1 MNWIKVISSSRNLRT
16 SVFIPPSTVTLKR
29 GSQVRPAVNR
39 EFTTGGPQLDYKTI
53 MCDVL
58 VVGAGGAGCRAA
70 IEAANQNLDV
80 IMLSKEMLGKAH
92 TSMAEGGYNVSLGNV
107 DPDDNPE
114 THFKDTIVGG
124 NYLNNQKLAEI
135 LVNNAAQRIFDLE
148 DMGAVFDRTPEGK
161 IAQRP
166 FGKQS
171 WRRTAYSSDRT
182 GSEIMVT
189 LTEGIRKSSVRV
201 FDEVFATKLLVTDGT
216 ISGVCA
222 VDLKYGDYL
231 VFRAKSVVMATGG
244 AGRIFKVTSNAQL
257 DVGDGYGMA
266 YEAGCDMI
274 DMEMIQ
280 FHPTGMVKP
289 ESAKGRLV
297 TEAVRGEGGI
307 LLNNKGERFMNRY
320 YPEVMELAGRDQV
333 TRSIMTEVM
342 EGRGSPDGG
351 VYLSIAHLPRSI
363 IDFRLESMVEQFED
377 AGVDIRNEPMQ
388 VSPTAH
394 HFMGGIRI
402 NEHATT
408 TIPGLFAAGECT
420 GGVHGG
426 NRLGGNALAD
436 TQVFGAVSGE
446 SAARFAKE
454 TKHLGVNHDE
464 ILKEFERLEVMLSR
478 KEGISPS
485 DGRVELTELMWEK
498 VQIFRKEEDLEY
510 AVRELRRI
518 EEKVVPNIKVDV
530 PVKRFNPG
538 WHQAIEFVH
547 MVTTARMVAE
557 AALMR
562 KGSRGAHFRVDGD
575 PNDKGYYNI
584 VISKGKDGKMHLE
597 KEDLVITK
605 ITPP

>member
-1 MNWIKVISSSRNLRT
+1 
-16 SVFIPPSTVTLKR
+16 
-29 GSQVRPAVNR
+29 
-39 EFTTGGPQLDYKTI
+39 LDYKTI
-53 MCDVL
+53 MCDIL

-70 IEAANQNLDV
+70 IEAAANNLDV
-80 IMLSKEMLGKAH
+80 IMLSKELLGKAH
-92 TSMAEGGYNVSLGNV
+92 TAMAEGGLNVSLGNV

-114 THFKDTIVGG
+114 THFKDTISGG
-124 NYLNNQKLAEI
+124 NYINNQKLAEI
-135 LVNNAAQRIFDLE
+135 LVEQAAQRIFDLE

-161 IAQRP
+161 IAQRT

-171 WRRTAYSSDRT
+171 WRRTAYASDRT

-189 LTEGIRKSSVRV
+189 LTEAIRKTSVRV
-201 FDEVFATKLLVTDGT
+201 FDEVFATKLLITDGK

-244 AGRIFKVTSNAQL
+244 AGRIFSVTSNAQL

-266 YEAGCDMI
+266 YEAGCELI

-307 LLNNKGERFMNRY
+307 LVNNKGERFMNRY
-320 YPEVMELAGRDQV
+320 DPEVMELAGRDQV
-333 TRSIMTEVM
+333 ARSIMTEVL

-351 VYLSIAHLPRSI
+351 AYLSIAHLPKSI
-363 IDFRLESMVEQFED
+363 VEFRLESMIEQFED
-377 AGVDIRNEPMQ
+377 AGIDIREEPMQ

-394 HFMGGIRI
+394 HFMGGIKTDEDAGTI
-402 NEHATT
+402 
-408 TIPGLFAAGECT
+408 IPGLFASGECT
-420 GGVHGG
+420 GGLHGG

-436 TQVFGAVSGE
+436 TQVYGAISGE
-446 SAARFAKE
+446 SAAKYAKSVS
-454 TKHLGVNHDE
+454 HLGVDRKT
-464 ILKEFERLEVMLSR
+464 ITQEFERIESMLNR
-478 KEGISPS
+478 KDGISPADARS
-485 DGRVELTELMWEK
+485 ELTELMWEK
-498 VQIFRKEEDLEY
+498 VQIFRKEEDMQF
-510 AVRELRRI
+510 AVNELRRI
-518 EEKVVPNIKVDV
+518 EKEVVPNIKVDV

-538 WHQAIEFVH
+538 WHQAMEFVN
-547 MVTTARMVAE
+547 MVITARMVAE
-557 AALMR
+557 AAVMR
-562 KGSRGAHFRVDGD
+562 KGSRGAHYRVDAD

-584 VISKGKDGKMHLE
+584 VIKKGKDGKMEML

>member
-1 MNWIKVISSSRNLRT
+1 LN
-16 SVFIPPSTVTLKR
+16 
-29 GSQVRPAVNR
+29 
-39 EFTTGGPQLDYKTI
+39 YKTI

-70 IEAANQNLDV
+70 IEASKYNLDV
-80 IMLSKEMLGKAH
+80 IMLSKELLGKAH
-92 TSMAEGGYNVSLGNV
+92 TAMAEGGYNVSLGNV

-135 LVNNAAQRIFDLE
+135 LVRDASERIFDLE
-148 DMGAVFDRTPEGK
+148 EYGAVFDRTPEGK

-171 WRRTAYSSDRT
+171 WRRTAYASDRT

-189 LTEGIRKSSVRV
+189 LTEAVRKTSIRV
-201 FDEVFATKLLVTDGT
+201 FDEVFATKILVEEGRVA
-216 ISGVCA
+216 GVTA
-222 VDLKYGDYL
+222 IDLKYGDYL

-244 AGRIFKVTSNAQL
+244 AGRIYEVTSNAQL

-266 YEAGCDMI
+266 YEAGCELI
-274 DMEMIQ
+274 DMEMVQ

-289 ESAKGRLV
+289 ESARGRLV

-307 LLNNKGERFMNRY
+307 LLNSEGERFMNRY

-333 TRSIMTEVM
+333 ARSIMTEVL

-351 VYLSIAHLPRSI
+351 VFLSIAHLPKTI
-363 IDFRLESMVEQFED
+363 IEFRLESMIEQFED
-377 AGVDIRNEPMQ
+377 AGVDIRDEPMQ

-394 HFMGGIRI
+394 HFMGGIKI
-402 NEHATT
+402 DEESGTN
-408 TIPGLFAAGECT
+408 IPGLYASGECT

-436 TQVFGAVSGE
+436 TQVYGALSGE
-446 SAARFAKE
+446 SAAKFAKKN
-454 TKHLGVNHDE
+454 THTGINRDV
-464 ILKEFERLEVMLSR
+464 IVKEFEKLEAMLER
-478 KEGISPS
+478 KEGMSPA
-485 DGRVELTELMWEK
+485 DARDELRKLMWEK
-498 VQIFRKEEDLEY
+498 VQIFRKEDEMQD
-510 AVRELRRI
+510 AVKELVRI
-518 EEKVVPNIKVDV
+518 EKEVVPNIKVDV

-538 WHQAIEFVH
+538 WHQAIEFEH
-547 MVTTARMVAE
+547 MVMTARMVAE
-557 AALMR
+557 AAVMR
-562 KGSRGAHFRVDGD
+562 KGSRGAHYRVDAD

-584 VISKGKDGKMHLE
+584 VIRKGEDGKMELR
-597 KEDLVITK
+597 KEELLITK

>member
-1 MNWIKVISSSRNLRT
+1 M
-16 SVFIPPSTVTLKR
+16 
-29 GSQVRPAVNR
+29 
-39 EFTTGGPQLDYKTI
+39 DYKTI

-70 IEAANQNLDV
+70 IEASKHNLDV
-80 IMLSKEMLGKAH
+80 IMLSKELLGKAH
-92 TSMAEGGYNVSLGNV
+92 TAMAEGGYNVSLGNV

-124 NYLNNQKLAEI
+124 NYLNNQNLAEI
-135 LVNNAAQRIFDLE
+135 LVRDAPQRIFDLE

-161 IAQRP
+161 IAQRT

-171 WRRTAYSSDRT
+171 WRRTAYASDRT

-189 LTEGIRKSSVRV
+189 LTEAIRSTSVRV
-201 FDEVFATKLLVTDGT
+201 FDEVFATRLLVTDGK
-216 ISGVCA
+216 IAGVCA

-244 AGRIFKVTSNAQL
+244 AGRIFSVTSNAQL

-266 YEAGCDMI
+266 YEAGCEMI

-307 LLNNKGERFMNRY
+307 LLNNKGERFMNKY

-333 TRSIMTEVM
+333 ARSIMTEVL

-351 VYLSIAHLPRSI
+351 VYLSISHLPRSI
-363 IDFRLESMVEQFED
+363 IEFRLESMIEQFED
-377 AGVDIRNEPMQ
+377 AGVDIRDEPMQ

-394 HFMGGIRI
+394 HFMGGIKI
-402 NEHATT
+402 DENSSTN
-408 TIPGLFAAGECT
+408 IPGLFAAGECT

-436 TQVFGAVSGE
+436 TQVYGALSGE
-446 SAARFAKE
+446 NAAKYG
-454 TKHLGVNHDE
+454 KSINHLGVDRDE
-464 ILKEFERLEVMLSR
+464 IKNEFVRLEAMLRR
-478 KEGISPS
+478 KEGISPA
-485 DGRVELTELMWEK
+485 DAREELTELMWSK
-498 VQIFRKEEDLEY
+498 VQIFRKEDEMQH
-510 AVRELRRI
+510 AVKELKRI
-518 EEKVVPNIKVDV
+518 EKEVVPKIKVDV

-538 WHQAIEFVH
+538 WHQAIEFAH

-557 AALMR
+557 AAVMR
-562 KGSRGAHFRVDGD
+562 KGSRGAHYRVDAD

-584 VISKGKDGKMHLE
+584 IIRKGKDGEMELR

>member
-1 MNWIKVISSSRNLRT
+1 
-16 SVFIPPSTVTLKR
+16 
-29 GSQVRPAVNR
+29 
-39 EFTTGGPQLDYKTI
+39 

-70 IEAANQNLDV
+70 IEASKHNLDV
-80 IMLSKEMLGKAH
+80 IMLSKELLGKAH
-92 TSMAEGGYNVSLGNV
+92 TAMAEGGYNVSLGNV

-124 NYLNNQKLAEI
+124 NYLNNQNLAEI
-135 LVNNAAQRIFDLE
+135 LVRDAPQRVFDLE

-161 IAQRP
+161 IAQRT

-171 WRRTAYSSDRT
+171 WRRTAYASDRT

-189 LTEGIRKSSVRV
+189 LTEAIRKTAVRV
-201 FDEVFATKLLVTDGT
+201 FDEVFATRLLVTDGK

-244 AGRIFKVTSNAQL
+244 AGRIFSVTSNAQL

-266 YEAGCDMI
+266 YEAGCEMM

-333 TRSIMTEVM
+333 ARSIMTEVL

-351 VYLSIAHLPRSI
+351 VYLSISHLPRSI
-363 IDFRLESMVEQFED
+363 IEFRLESMIEQFED
-377 AGVDIRNEPMQ
+377 AGVDIREEPMQ

-394 HFMGGIRI
+394 HFMGGIKI
-402 NEHATT
+402 DENSSTN
-408 TIPGLFAAGECT
+408 ILGLYAAGECT

-436 TQVFGAVSGE
+436 TQVYGALSGE
-446 SAARFAKE
+446 NAAKYAKN
-454 TKHLGVNHDE
+454 TNHLGVDRDE
-464 ILKEFERLEVMLSR
+464 IRTEFERLEAMLNR
-478 KEGISPS
+478 KEGISPA
-485 DGRVELTELMWEK
+485 DARDELTELMWSK
-498 VQIFRKEEDLEY
+498 VQIFRKEDEMQY
-510 AVRELRRI
+510 AVKELKRI
-518 EEKVVPNIKVDV
+518 EKDVVPKIKVDV

-538 WHQAIEFVH
+538 WHQAMEFVH

-557 AALMR
+557 AAVMR
-562 KGSRGAHFRVDGD
+562 KGSRGAHYRVDAD
-575 PNDKGYYNI
+575 PNDDGYYNI
-584 VISKGKDGKMHLE
+584 VIHKGKDGKMELR
-597 KEDLVITK
+597 KEDIVITK

>member
-1 MNWIKVISSSRNLRT
+1 M
-16 SVFIPPSTVTLKR
+16 
-29 GSQVRPAVNR
+29 
-39 EFTTGGPQLDYKTI
+39 DYKTI

-70 IEAANQNLDV
+70 IEASNHNLDV
-80 IMLSKEMLGKAH
+80 IMLSKELLGKAH
-92 TSMAEGGYNVSLGNV
+92 TAMAEGGYNVSLGNV

-124 NYLNNQKLAEI
+124 NYLNDQNLAEI
-135 LVNNAAQRIFDLE
+135 LVRDAPQRIFDLE

-161 IAQRP
+161 IAQRV

-171 WRRTAYSSDRT
+171 WRRTAYASDRT

-189 LTEGIRKSSVRV
+189 LTEGIRKTAVRV
-201 FDEVFATKLLVTDGT
+201 FDEVFATRLLVKDGK

-244 AGRIFKVTSNAQL
+244 AGRIFSVTSNAQL

-266 YEAGCDMI
+266 YEIGCEMI

-333 TRSIMTEVM
+333 ARSIMTEVL
-342 EGRGSPDGG
+342 EGRGTPDGG
-351 VYLSIAHLPRSI
+351 VYLSISHLPHSI
-363 IDFRLESMVEQFED
+363 IEFRLESMIEQFED
-377 AGVDIRNEPMQ
+377 AGVDIREEPMQ

-394 HFMGGIRI
+394 HFMGGIKI
-402 NEHATT
+402 DENSGTN
-408 TIPGLFAAGECT
+408 IPGLFASGECT

-436 TQVFGAVSGE
+436 TQVFGALSGE
-446 SAARFAKE
+446 NAAKYAKE
-454 TKHLGVNHDE
+454 TDHLGVNREE
-464 ILKEFERLEVMLSR
+464 IKTEFERLEAMLKR
-478 KEGISPS
+478 KEGISPADARS
-485 DGRVELTELMWEK
+485 ELTELMWAK
-498 VQIFRKEEDLEY
+498 VQIFRKEDDMQY
-510 AVRELRRI
+510 AVKELRRI
-518 EEKVVPNIKVDV
+518 EKEVVPKIKVDV

-538 WHQAIEFVH
+538 WHQAMEFVN

-557 AALMR
+557 AAVMR
-562 KGSRGAHFRVDGD
+562 KGSRGAHYRVDDD

-584 VISKGKDGKMHLE
+584 VIRKGKDGKMDLR
-597 KEDLVITK
+597 KEDVVVTK

>member
-1 MNWIKVISSSRNLRT
+1 M
-16 SVFIPPSTVTLKR
+16 
-29 GSQVRPAVNR
+29 
-39 EFTTGGPQLDYKTI
+39 DYKTI

-70 IEAANQNLDV
+70 VEASKHNLDV
-80 IMLSKEMLGKAH
+80 IMLSKELLGKAH
-92 TSMAEGGYNVSLGNV
+92 TAMAEGGYNVSLGNV

-135 LVNNAAQRIFDLE
+135 LVRDAPQRIFDLE

-161 IAQRP
+161 IAQRT

-171 WRRTAYSSDRT
+171 WRRTAYASDRT

-201 FDEVFATKLLVTDGT
+201 FDEVFATKLLVTDGR

-231 VFRAKSVVMATGG
+231 VFRAKAVVMATGG
-244 AGRIFKVTSNAQL
+244 AGRIFSVTSNAQL

-266 YEAGCDMI
+266 YEAGCEMM

-333 TRSIMTEVM
+333 ARSIMTEVR

-363 IDFRLESMVEQFED
+363 IEFRLESMIEQFED
-377 AGVDIRNEPMQ
+377 AGVDIREEPMQ

-394 HFMGGIRI
+394 HFMGGIKI
-402 NEHATT
+402 DENSATN
-408 TIPGLFAAGECT
+408 IPGLYAAGECT

-436 TQVFGAVSGE
+436 TQVFGALSGE
-446 SAARFAKE
+446 NAAKYAKR
-454 TKHLGVNHDE
+454 TTHQGINRKE
-464 ILKEFERLEVMLSR
+464 IASEFEKLEAMLNR
-478 KEGISPS
+478 KEGISPA
-485 DGRVELTELMWEK
+485 DARDELTELMWSK
-498 VQIFRKEEDLEY
+498 VQIFRKEDEMQY
-510 AVRELRRI
+510 AVKELRRI
-518 EEKVVPNIKVDV
+518 EKEIVPKIKVDV

-538 WHQAIEFVH
+538 WHQAIEFAH

-557 AALMR
+557 AAVMR
-562 KGSRGAHFRVDGD
+562 KGSRGAHYRVDAD

-584 VISKGKDGKMHLE
+584 IVRKGKDGEMELR

>member
-1 MNWIKVISSSRNLRT
+1 
-16 SVFIPPSTVTLKR
+16 
-29 GSQVRPAVNR
+29 
-39 EFTTGGPQLDYKTI
+39 LDYKTI

-70 IEAANQNLDV
+70 IEASTYNLDV
-80 IMLSKEMLGKAH
+80 IMLSKELLGKAH
-92 TSMAEGGYNVSLGNV
+92 TAMAEGGYNVSLGNV

-124 NYLNNQKLAEI
+124 NYLNNQNLAEI
-135 LVNNAAQRIFDLE
+135 LVRDAPQRIFDLE

-171 WRRTAYSSDRT
+171 WRRTAYASDRT

-189 LTEGIRKSSVRV
+189 LIEGVRKSSVRV
-201 FDEVFATKLLVTDGT
+201 FDEVFATRLLVTDGK

-244 AGRIFKVTSNAQL
+244 AGRIFSVTSNAQL

-266 YEAGCDMI
+266 YEAGCEMI

-333 TRSIMTEVM
+333 ARSIMTEVL

-351 VYLSIAHLPRSI
+351 VYLSISHLPRSI
-363 IDFRLESMVEQFED
+363 IEFRLESMIEQFED
-377 AGVDIRNEPMQ
+377 AGVDIREEPMQ

-394 HFMGGIRI
+394 HFMGGIKI
-402 NEHATT
+402 DENSSTN
-408 TIPGLFAAGECT
+408 ISGLYASGECT

-436 TQVFGAVSGE
+436 TQVYGALSGE
-446 SAARFAKE
+446 NAAKYAKK
-454 TKHLGVNHDE
+454 TTHLGVDREE
-464 ILKEFERLEVMLSR
+464 IKTEFERLEAMLNR
-478 KEGISPS
+478 KEGISPAEA
-485 DGRVELTELMWEK
+485 RNELTELMWNK
-498 VQIFRKEEDLEY
+498 VQIFRKEDEMQY
-510 AVRELRRI
+510 AVNELRRI
-518 EEKVVPNIKVDV
+518 EKDVVPKIKVDV

-538 WHQAIEFVH
+538 WHQAMEFVH

-562 KGSRGAHFRVDGD
+562 KGSRGAHYRIDAD

-584 VISKGKDGKMHLE
+584 VIRKGKDDKMELR

>member
-1 MNWIKVISSSRNLRT
+1 
-16 SVFIPPSTVTLKR
+16 
-29 GSQVRPAVNR
+29 
-39 EFTTGGPQLDYKTI
+39 

-70 IEAANQNLDV
+70 IEASRHNLDV
-80 IMLSKEMLGKAH
+80 IMLSKELLGKAH
-92 TSMAEGGYNVSLGNV
+92 TAMAEGGLNVSLGNV
-107 DPDDNPE
+107 DPDDDPE

-124 NYLNNQKLAEI
+124 NYLNNQILAEI
-135 LVNNAAQRIFDLE
+135 LVRDAPQRVFDLE
-148 DMGAVFDRTPEGK
+148 EMGAVFDRTPEGK
-161 IAQRP
+161 IAQRV

-171 WRRTAYSSDRT
+171 WRRTAYASDRT
-182 GSEIMVT
+182 GSEIMVS
-189 LTEGIRKSSVRV
+189 LTEGIRKTSVRV
-201 FDEVFATKLLVTDGT
+201 FDEVFATRLLVTDGK

-244 AGRIFKVTSNAQL
+244 AGRIFSVTSNAQL

-266 YEAGCDMI
+266 YEAGCEMM

-307 LLNNKGERFMNRY
+307 LLNNKGERFMHRY

-333 TRSIMTEVM
+333 ARSIMTEVL

-351 VYLSIAHLPRSI
+351 VYLSISHLPRSI
-363 IDFRLESMVEQFED
+363 IEFRLESMIEQFED

-394 HFMGGIRI
+394 HFMGGIKI
-402 NEHATT
+402 DENSGTN
-408 TIPGLFAAGECT
+408 IPGLYAAGECT

-436 TQVFGAVSGE
+436 TQVFGALSGE
-446 SAARFAKE
+446 SAAEYAKE
-454 TKHLGVNHDE
+454 TTHLGVDREE
-464 ILKEFERLEVMLSR
+464 IKNEFERLEAMLNR
-478 KEGISPS
+478 KEGISPA
-485 DGRVELTELMWEK
+485 DARDELTDLMWSK
-498 VQIFRKEEDLEY
+498 VQIFRKEEDMQH
-510 AVRELRRI
+510 AVKELRRI
-518 EEKVVPNIKVDV
+518 EKKVVPKIKVDV

-538 WHQAIEFVH
+538 WHQAMEFVH

-557 AALMR
+557 AAVMR
-562 KGSRGAHFRVDGD
+562 KGSRGAHYRVDAD

-584 VISKGKDGKMHLE
+584 VIRKGKDGKMELR
-597 KEDLVITK
+597 KEDVVITE

>member
-1 MNWIKVISSSRNLRT
+1 M
-16 SVFIPPSTVTLKR
+16 
-29 GSQVRPAVNR
+29 Q
-39 EFTTGGPQLDYKTI
+39 YKTI
-53 MCDVL
+53 MSDVL

-70 IEAANQNLDV
+70 IEASKHNLDV
-80 IMLSKEMLGKAH
+80 IMLSKELLGKAH
-92 TSMAEGGYNVSLGNV
+92 TAMAEGGYNVSLGNV
-107 DPDDNPE
+107 DPDDDPE

-135 LVNNAAQRIFDLE
+135 LVENAPQRIFDLE

-171 WRRTAYSSDRT
+171 WRRTAYASDRT

-189 LTEGIRKSSVRV
+189 LIEGVRKTSVRV
-201 FDEVFATKLLVTDGT
+201 FDEVFATRLLVTDGK
-216 ISGVCA
+216 IAGVCA
-222 VDLKYGDYL
+222 VDLKYGDFL

-244 AGRIFKVTSNAQL
+244 AGRIYSVTSNAQL

-266 YEAGCDMI
+266 YEAGCEMI
-274 DMEMIQ
+274 DMEMVQ

-333 TRSIMTEVM
+333 ARSIMTEVR

-363 IDFRLESMVEQFED
+363 IEFRLESMIEQFED
-377 AGVDIRNEPMQ
+377 AGIDIREEPMQ

-402 NEHATT
+402 DEDSATN
-408 TIPGLFAAGECT
+408 IPGLYAAGECT

-436 TQVFGAVSGE
+436 TQVYGALSGTN
-446 SAARFAKE
+446 AAEYAMKAS
-454 TKHLGVNHDE
+454 HLGVNRQE
-464 ILKEFERLEVMLSR
+464 IQTEFERLESMLSR
-478 KEGISPS
+478 KEGISPA
-485 DGRVELTELMWEK
+485 DAREELTNLMWTK
-498 VQIFRKEEDLEY
+498 VQIFRKEDELQY
-510 AVRELRRI
+510 AVKELKRI
-518 EEKVVPNIKVDV
+518 EAGVVPKIKVDV

-557 AALMR
+557 AAVLR
-562 KGSRGAHFRVDGD
+562 KGSRGAHYRVDAD

-584 VISKGKDGKMHLE
+584 VIHKGKDDKMELR

>member
-1 MNWIKVISSSRNLRT
+1 M
-16 SVFIPPSTVTLKR
+16 
-29 GSQVRPAVNR
+29 
-39 EFTTGGPQLDYKTI
+39 DYKTI

-70 IEAANQNLDV
+70 IEASKHNLDV
-80 IMLSKEMLGKAH
+80 IMLSKELLGKAH
-92 TSMAEGGYNVSLGNV
+92 TAMAEGGYNVSLGNV

-135 LVNNAAQRIFDLE
+135 LVRDAPQRIFDLE

-171 WRRTAYSSDRT
+171 WRRTAYASDRT

-189 LTEGIRKSSVRV
+189 LTEGVRKTSVRV
-201 FDEVFATKLLVTDGT
+201 FDEVFATKLLVTDGK

-231 VFRAKSVVMATGG
+231 VFRAKSIVMATGG
-244 AGRIFKVTSNAQL
+244 AGRIFSVTSNAQL

-266 YEAGCDMI
+266 YEAGCEMI

-333 TRSIMTEVM
+333 ARSIMTEVK

-351 VYLSIAHLPRSI
+351 VYLSISHLPRSI
-363 IDFRLESMVEQFED
+363 IEFRLESMIEQFED
-377 AGVDIRNEPMQ
+377 AGVDIREEPMQ

-394 HFMGGIRI
+394 HFMGGIKI
-402 NEHATT
+402 DENATT
-408 TIPGLFAAGECT
+408 NIPGLYAAGECT

-436 TQVFGAVSGE
+436 TQVYGALSGVN
-446 SAARFAKE
+446 AAKYAKE
-454 TKHLGVNHDE
+454 TAHLGVDRDE
-464 ILKEFERLEVMLSR
+464 IQDEFVRLESMLKR
-478 KEGISPS
+478 KEGISPA
-485 DGRVELTELMWEK
+485 DARNELTDLMWTK
-498 VQIFRKEEDLEY
+498 VQIFRKEDEMQH
-510 AVRELRRI
+510 AVDELKRI
-518 EEKVVPNIKVDV
+518 EKDVVPKIKVDV

-538 WHQAIEFVH
+538 WHQAIEFAH

-557 AALMR
+557 AAVMR
-562 KGSRGAHFRVDGD
+562 KGSRGAHFRVDAD

-584 VISKGKDGKMHLE
+584 VIRKGKDGKMELR
-597 KEDLVITK
+597 KEDLVITT

>member
-1 MNWIKVISSSRNLRT
+1 M
-16 SVFIPPSTVTLKR
+16 
-29 GSQVRPAVNR
+29 
-39 EFTTGGPQLDYKTI
+39 DYKTI

-70 IEAANQNLDV
+70 IEASNHNLDV
-80 IMLSKEMLGKAH
+80 IMLSKELLGKAH
-92 TSMAEGGYNVSLGNV
+92 TAMAEGGYNVSLGNV
-107 DPDDNPE
+107 DPDDDPE

-124 NYLNNQKLAEI
+124 NYLNDQKLAEI
-135 LVNNAAQRIFDLE
+135 LVRDAPQRIFDLE

-161 IAQRP
+161 IAQRV

-171 WRRTAYSSDRT
+171 WRRTAYASDRT

-189 LTEGIRKSSVRV
+189 LTEGIRKTAVRV
-201 FDEVFATKLLVTDGT
+201 FDEVFATRLLVKDGK

-244 AGRIFKVTSNAQL
+244 AGRIFSVTSNAQL

-266 YEAGCDMI
+266 YETGCEMI

-333 TRSIMTEVM
+333 ARSIMTEVL
-342 EGRGSPDGG
+342 EGRGTPDGG
-351 VYLSIAHLPRSI
+351 VYLSISHLPHSI
-363 IDFRLESMVEQFED
+363 IEFRLESMIEQFED
-377 AGVDIRNEPMQ
+377 AGVDIREEPMQ

-394 HFMGGIRI
+394 HFMGGIKI
-402 NEHATT
+402 DENSGTN
-408 TIPGLFAAGECT
+408 IPGLFASGECT

-436 TQVFGAVSGE
+436 TQVFGALSGE
-446 SAARFAKE
+446 NAAKYAKE
-454 TKHLGVNHDE
+454 TDHLGVNREE
-464 ILKEFERLEVMLSR
+464 IKTEFERLEAMLKR
-478 KEGISPS
+478 KEGISPADARS
-485 DGRVELTELMWEK
+485 ELTELMWAK
-498 VQIFRKEEDLEY
+498 VQIFRKEDDMQY
-510 AVRELRRI
+510 AVKELRRI
-518 EEKVVPNIKVDV
+518 EKEVVPKIKVDV

-538 WHQAIEFVH
+538 WHQAMEFVN

-557 AALMR
+557 AAVMR
-562 KGSRGAHFRVDGD
+562 KGSRGAHYRVDDD

-584 VISKGKDGKMHLE
+584 VIRKGKDGKMDLR
-597 KEDLVITK
+597 KEDVVVTK

>member
-1 MNWIKVISSSRNLRT
+1 
-16 SVFIPPSTVTLKR
+16 
-29 GSQVRPAVNR
+29 
-39 EFTTGGPQLDYKTI
+39 

-70 IEAANQNLDV
+70 IEASKHNLDV
-80 IMLSKEMLGKAH
+80 IMLSKELLGKAH

-135 LVNNAAQRIFDLE
+135 LVRDASERIFDLE
-148 DMGAVFDRTPEGK
+148 EYGALFDRTPEGK

-166 FGKQS
+166 FGKQT
-171 WRRTAYSSDRT
+171 WRRTAYASDRT

-189 LTEGIRKSSVRV
+189 LTEAIRKESVRV
-201 FDEVFATKLLVTDGT
+201 FDEVFATKILVEEGRVA
-216 ISGVCA
+216 GVA
-222 VDLKYGDYL
+222 SIDLKYGDYL
-231 VFRAKSVVMATGG
+231 IFRAKSVVMATGG
-244 AGRIFKVTSNAQL
+244 AGRIFSVTSNAQL

-266 YEAGCDMI
+266 YEAGCELI
-274 DMEMIQ
+274 DMEMVQ

-307 LLNNKGERFMNRY
+307 LLNNESERFMHRY

-333 TRSIMTEVM
+333 ARSIMTEVL
-342 EGRGSPDGG
+342 EGRGSPEGG
-351 VYLSIAHLPRSI
+351 VYLSIGHLPKSI
-363 IDFRLESMVEQFED
+363 VEFRLESMIEQFED
-377 AGVDIRNEPMQ
+377 AGVDIREEPMQ

-394 HFMGGIRI
+394 HFMGGIKI
-402 NEHATT
+402 DEEAGTS
-408 TIPGLFAAGECT
+408 IPGLYAAGECT

-436 TQVFGAVSGE
+436 TQVFGALAGE
-446 SAARFAKE
+446 SAAKFAKKNAH
-454 TKHLGVNHDE
+454 TGINRDA
-464 ILKEFERLEVMLSR
+464 IAAEFEKLEAMLER
-478 KEGISPS
+478 KEGVSPA
-485 DGRVELTELMWEK
+485 DAREELTELMWSK
-498 VQIFRKEEDLEY
+498 VQIFRKEDDMQH
-510 AVRELRRI
+510 AVKELRRI
-518 EEKVVPNIKVDV
+518 QKEIVPNIKVDV

-538 WHQAIEFVH
+538 WHQAIEFEH

-557 AALMR
+557 AAVMR
-562 KGSRGAHFRVDGD
+562 KGSRGAHYRVDAD

-584 VISKGKDGKMHLE
+584 VIRKGKDGEMELR

>member
-1 MNWIKVISSSRNLRT
+1 
-16 SVFIPPSTVTLKR
+16 
-29 GSQVRPAVNR
+29 
-39 EFTTGGPQLDYKTI
+39 

-70 IEAANQNLDV
+70 IEAANHNLDV
-80 IMLSKEMLGKAH
+80 IMLSKELLGKAH
-92 TSMAEGGYNVSLGNV
+92 TAMAEGGYNVSLGNV

-135 LVNNAAQRIFDLE
+135 LVRDASERVFDLE
-148 DMGAVFDRTPEGK
+148 EFGAVFDRTPEGK

-171 WRRTAYSSDRT
+171 WRRTAYASDRT

-189 LTEGIRKSSVRV
+189 LIEAIRKSSVRV
-201 FDEVFATKLLVTDGT
+201 FDEMFATKILVEEGRVA
-216 ISGVCA
+216 GVTA
-222 VDLKYGDYL
+222 IDLKYGDYL

-244 AGRIFKVTSNAQL
+244 AGRIYEVTSNAQL

-266 YEAGCDMI
+266 YEAGCELI
-274 DMEMIQ
+274 DMEMVQ

-289 ESAKGRLV
+289 ESARGRLV

-307 LLNNKGERFMNRY
+307 LLNSEGERFMNRY

-333 TRSIMTEVM
+333 ARSIMTEVL

-351 VYLSIAHLPRSI
+351 VYLSIAHLPKSI
-363 IDFRLESMVEQFED
+363 VEFRLESMIEQFED
-377 AGVDIRNEPMQ
+377 AGVDIREEPMQ

-394 HFMGGIRI
+394 HFMGGIKI
-402 NEHATT
+402 DAESGTN
-408 TIPGLFAAGECT
+408 IPGLYAAGECT

-436 TQVFGAVSGE
+436 TQVYGALSGE
-446 SAARFAKE
+446 SAANFAKE
-454 TKHLGVNHDE
+454 NAHTGINRDV
-464 ILKEFERLEVMLSR
+464 IIKEFEKLEAMLER
-478 KEGISPS
+478 KEGISPA
-485 DGRVELTELMWEK
+485 DARDELRKLMWEK
-498 VQIFRKEEDLEY
+498 VQIFRKEDEMQH
-510 AVRELRRI
+510 AVKELRRI
-518 EEKVVPNIKVDV
+518 EKEVVPNIKVDV
-530 PVKRFNPG
+530 LVKRFNPG
-538 WHQAIEFVH
+538 WHQAIEFEH
-547 MVTTARMVAE
+547 MVMTARMVAE
-557 AALMR
+557 AAVMR
-562 KGSRGAHFRVDGD
+562 KGSRGAHYRIDAD

-584 VISKGKDGKMHLE
+584 IIRKGEDGKMELR

-605 ITPP
+605 IAPP

>member
-1 MNWIKVISSSRNLRT
+1 LN
-16 SVFIPPSTVTLKR
+16 
-29 GSQVRPAVNR
+29 
-39 EFTTGGPQLDYKTI
+39 YKTI

-70 IEAANQNLDV
+70 IEASKYNLDV
-80 IMLSKEMLGKAH
+80 IMLSKELLGKAH
-92 TSMAEGGYNVSLGNV
+92 TAMAEGGYNVSLGNV

-135 LVNNAAQRIFDLE
+135 LVRDASERIFDLE
-148 DMGAVFDRTPEGK
+148 EYGAVFDRTPEGK

-171 WRRTAYSSDRT
+171 WRRTAYASDRT

-189 LTEGIRKSSVRV
+189 LTEAVRKTSIRV
-201 FDEVFATKLLVTDGT
+201 FDEVFATKILVEEGRVA
-216 ISGVCA
+216 GVTA
-222 VDLKYGDYL
+222 IDLKYGDYL

-244 AGRIFKVTSNAQL
+244 AGRIYEVTSNAQL

-266 YEAGCDMI
+266 YEAGCELI
-274 DMEMIQ
+274 DMEMVQ

-289 ESAKGRLV
+289 ESARGRLV

-307 LLNNKGERFMNRY
+307 LLNSEGERFMNRY

-333 TRSIMTEVM
+333 ARSIMTEVL

-351 VYLSIAHLPRSI
+351 VFLSIAHLPKTI
-363 IDFRLESMVEQFED
+363 IEFRLESMIEQFED
-377 AGVDIRNEPMQ
+377 AGVDIREEPMQ

-394 HFMGGIRI
+394 HFMGGIKI
-402 NEHATT
+402 DEESGTN
-408 TIPGLFAAGECT
+408 IPGLYASGEST

-436 TQVFGAVSGE
+436 TQVYGALSGE
-446 SAARFAKE
+446 SAAKFAKKN
-454 TKHLGVNHDE
+454 THTGINRDV
-464 ILKEFERLEVMLSR
+464 IVKEFEKLEAMLER
-478 KEGISPS
+478 KEGMSPA
-485 DGRVELTELMWEK
+485 DARDELRKLMWEK
-498 VQIFRKEEDLEY
+498 VQIFRKEDEMQD
-510 AVRELRRI
+510 AVKELVRI
-518 EEKVVPNIKVDV
+518 EKEVVPNIKVDV

-538 WHQAIEFVH
+538 WHQAIEFEH
-547 MVTTARMVAE
+547 MVMTARMVAE
-557 AALMR
+557 AAVMR
-562 KGSRGAHFRVDGD
+562 KGSRGAHYRVDAD

-584 VISKGKDGKMHLE
+584 VIRKGEDGKMELR
-597 KEDLVITK
+597 KEELLITK

>member
-1 MNWIKVISSSRNLRT
+1 MN
-16 SVFIPPSTVTLKR
+16 
-29 GSQVRPAVNR
+29 
-39 EFTTGGPQLDYKTI
+39 YKTI

-70 IEAANQNLDV
+70 IEASNHNLDV
-80 IMLSKEMLGKAH
+80 IMLSKELLGKAH
-92 TSMAEGGYNVSLGNV
+92 TAMAEGGYNVSLGNV

-124 NYLNNQKLAEI
+124 NYLNDQKLAEI
-135 LVNNAAQRIFDLE
+135 LVRDAPQRIFDLE

-161 IAQRP
+161 IAQRV

-171 WRRTAYSSDRT
+171 WRRTAYASDRT

-189 LTEGIRKSSVRV
+189 LTEGIRKTAVRV
-201 FDEVFATKLLVTDGT
+201 FDEVFATRLLVKDGK

-244 AGRIFKVTSNAQL
+244 AGRIFSVTSNAQL

-266 YEAGCDMI
+266 YETGCEMI

-333 TRSIMTEVM
+333 ARSIMTEVL
-342 EGRGSPDGG
+342 EGRGTPEGG
-351 VYLSIAHLPRSI
+351 VYLSISHLPHSI
-363 IDFRLESMVEQFED
+363 IEFRLESMIEQFED
-377 AGVDIRNEPMQ
+377 AGVDIREEPMQ

-394 HFMGGIRI
+394 HFMGGIKI
-402 NEHATT
+402 DENSGTNV
-408 TIPGLFAAGECT
+408 PGLYASGECT

-436 TQVFGAVSGE
+436 TQVFGALSGE
-446 SAARFAKE
+446 NAAKYAKE
-454 TKHLGVNHDE
+454 TDHLGVNREE
-464 ILKEFERLEVMLSR
+464 IKTEFERLEAMLNR
-478 KEGISPS
+478 KEGISPANA
-485 DGRVELTELMWEK
+485 RNELTELMWAK
-498 VQIFRKEEDLEY
+498 VQIFRKEDDMQY
-510 AVRELRRI
+510 AVKELRRI
-518 EEKVVPNIKVDV
+518 EKEVVPKIKVDV

-538 WHQAIEFVH
+538 WHQAMEFVN

-557 AALMR
+557 AAVMR
-562 KGSRGAHFRVDGD
+562 KGSSGAHYRVDAD

-584 VISKGKDGKMHLE
+584 VIRKGKDGKMELR
-597 KEDLVITK
+597 KEDVVVTK

>member
-1 MNWIKVISSSRNLRT
+1 M
-16 SVFIPPSTVTLKR
+16 
-29 GSQVRPAVNR
+29 
-39 EFTTGGPQLDYKTI
+39 DYKTI

-70 IEAANQNLDV
+70 IEASKHNLDV
-80 IMLSKEMLGKAH
+80 IILSKELLGKAH
-92 TSMAEGGYNVSLGNV
+92 TAMAEGGYNVSLGNV

-135 LVNNAAQRIFDLE
+135 LVNDAPQRIFDLE

-171 WRRTAYSSDRT
+171 WRRTAYASDRT

-189 LTEGIRKSSVRV
+189 LIEGVRKSSVRV
-201 FDEVFATKLLVTDGT
+201 FDEVFSTRLLVRDGK

-231 VFRAKSVVMATGG
+231 VFRAKAVVMATGG
-244 AGRIFKVTSNAQL
+244 AGRIFSVTSNAQL
-257 DVGDGYGMA
+257 DVGDGYAMA
-266 YEAGCDMI
+266 YEAGCEMI

-289 ESAKGRLV
+289 ESARGRLV

-333 TRSIMTEVM
+333 ARSIMTEVK

-363 IDFRLESMVEQFED
+363 IEFRLESMIEQFED
-377 AGVDIRNEPMQ
+377 GGVNIREEPME

-402 NEHATT
+402 DENSSTN
-408 TIPGLFAAGECT
+408 ISGLYAAGECT

-436 TQVFGAVSGE
+436 TQVYGALAGE
-446 SAARFAKE
+446 SAAEYAKNVS
-454 TKHLGVNHDE
+454 HLGVNREEIQDE
-464 ILKEFERLEVMLSR
+464 FVRLESMLKR
-478 KEGISPS
+478 KEGISPA
-485 DGRVELTELMWEK
+485 DARDELTELMWTK
-498 VQIFRKEEDLEY
+498 VQIFRKEEEMQY
-510 AVRELRRI
+510 AVDELRRI
-518 EEKVVPNIKVDV
+518 EKEVVPNIKVDV
-530 PVKRFNPG
+530 SVKRFNPG

-557 AALMR
+557 AAEMR
-562 KGSRGAHFRVDGD
+562 KGSRGAHFRVDAD

-584 VISKGKDGKMHLE
+584 IIRKGKDGKMELR

>member
-1 MNWIKVISSSRNLRT
+1 M
-16 SVFIPPSTVTLKR
+16 
-29 GSQVRPAVNR
+29 
-39 EFTTGGPQLDYKTI
+39 DYKTI

-70 IEAANQNLDV
+70 IEASKHNLDV
-80 IMLSKEMLGKAH
+80 IMLSKELLGKAH
-92 TSMAEGGYNVSLGNV
+92 TAMAEGGYNVSLGNV
-107 DPDDNPE
+107 DPDDDPE

-135 LVNNAAQRIFDLE
+135 LVRNAPQRIFDLE
-148 DMGAVFDRTPEGK
+148 DLGAVFDRTPEGK

-171 WRRTAYSSDRT
+171 WRRTAYASDRT

-189 LTEGIRKSSVRV
+189 LVEGVRKSSVRV
-201 FDEVFATKLLVTDGT
+201 FDESFATRLLVTNGK

-244 AGRIFKVTSNAQL
+244 AGRIFSVTSNAQL

-266 YEAGCDMI
+266 YEAGCEMI

-333 TRSIMTEVM
+333 ARSIMTEVK

-363 IDFRLESMVEQFED
+363 IEFRLESMIEQFED
-377 AGVDIRNEPMQ
+377 AGVDIREEPMQ

-402 NEHATT
+402 DENSGTN
-408 TIPGLFAAGECT
+408 ISGLYAAGECT

-436 TQVFGAVSGE
+436 TQVYGALAGE
-446 SAARFAKE
+446 SASEYAKE
-454 TKHLGVNHDE
+454 NDHLGVDRDE
-464 ILKEFERLEVMLSR
+464 IQEEFVRLDSMLKR
-478 KEGISPS
+478 KEGISPA
-485 DGRVELTELMWEK
+485 DARDELTELMWTK
-498 VQIFRKEEDLEY
+498 VQIFRKEDEMQY
-510 AVRELRRI
+510 AVKELKRI
-518 EEKVVPNIKVDV
+518 EKEVVPKIKVDV

-557 AALMR
+557 AAVLR
-562 KGSRGAHFRVDGD
+562 KGSRGAHYRVDAD
-575 PNDKGYYNI
+575 SNDNGYYNI
-584 VISKGKDGKMHLE
+584 VIKKNKDGKMELR
-597 KEDLVITK
+597 KEDLVITS

>member
-1 MNWIKVISSSRNLRT
+1 
-16 SVFIPPSTVTLKR
+16 
-29 GSQVRPAVNR
+29 
-39 EFTTGGPQLDYKTI
+39 

-70 IEAANQNLDV
+70 VEASKHNLDV
-80 IMLSKEMLGKAH
+80 IMLSKELLGKAH
-92 TSMAEGGYNVSLGNV
+92 TAMAEGGYNVSLGNV

-135 LVNNAAQRIFDLE
+135 LVRDAPQRIFDLE

-161 IAQRP
+161 IAQRT

-171 WRRTAYSSDRT
+171 WRRTAYASDRT

-201 FDEVFATKLLVTDGT
+201 FDEVFATKLLVTDGR

-231 VFRAKSVVMATGG
+231 VFRAKAVVMATGG
-244 AGRIFKVTSNAQL
+244 AGRIFSVTSNAQL

-266 YEAGCDMI
+266 YEAGCEMM

-333 TRSIMTEVM
+333 ARSIMTEVR

-363 IDFRLESMVEQFED
+363 IEFRLESMIEQFED
-377 AGVDIRNEPMQ
+377 AGVDIREEPMQ

-394 HFMGGIRI
+394 HFMGGIKI
-402 NEHATT
+402 DENSATN
-408 TIPGLFAAGECT
+408 IPGLYAAGECT

-436 TQVFGAVSGE
+436 TQVFGALSGE
-446 SAARFAKE
+446 NSAKYAKR
-454 TKHLGVNHDE
+454 TTHQGINRKE
-464 ILKEFERLEVMLSR
+464 IASEFEKLEAMLNR
-478 KEGISPS
+478 KEGISPA
-485 DGRVELTELMWEK
+485 DARDELTELMWSK
-498 VQIFRKEEDLEY
+498 VQIFRKEDEMQY
-510 AVRELRRI
+510 AVKELRRI
-518 EEKVVPNIKVDV
+518 EKEIVPKIKVDV

-538 WHQAIEFVH
+538 WHQAIEFAH

-557 AALMR
+557 AAVMR
-562 KGSRGAHFRVDGD
+562 KGSRGAHYRVDAD

-584 VISKGKDGKMHLE
+584 IVRKGKDGEMELR

>member
-1 MNWIKVISSSRNLRT
+1 
-16 SVFIPPSTVTLKR
+16 
-29 GSQVRPAVNR
+29 
-39 EFTTGGPQLDYKTI
+39 

-70 IEAANQNLDV
+70 IEASQHNLDV
-80 IMLSKEMLGKAH
+80 IMLSKELLGKAH
-92 TSMAEGGYNVSLGNV
+92 TAMAEGGYNVSLGNV

-135 LVNNAAQRIFDLE
+135 LVRAAPQRVFDLE

-171 WRRTAYSSDRT
+171 WRRTAYASDRT

-189 LTEGIRKSSVRV
+189 LTEAIRKTSVRV
-201 FDEVFATKLLVTDGT
+201 FDEVFATKLLVTDGK

-231 VFRAKSVVMATGG
+231 VFRAKAVVMATGG
-244 AGRIFKVTSNAQL
+244 AGRIYSVTSNAQL

-266 YEAGCDMI
+266 YEAGCEMI

-320 YPEVMELAGRDQV
+320 YPEIMELAGRDQV
-333 TRSIMTEVM
+333 ARSIMTEVK

-363 IDFRLESMVEQFED
+363 IEFRLESMIEQFED
-377 AGVDIRNEPMQ
+377 GGVDIREEPME

-394 HFMGGIRI
+394 HFMGGIKI
-402 NEHATT
+402 DENSSTN
-408 TIPGLFAAGECT
+408 ILGLYAAGECT

-436 TQVFGAVSGE
+436 TQVYGALSGE
-446 SAARFAKE
+446 KAAEYAKQN
-454 TKHLGVNHDE
+454 THLRVDREQIKTE
-464 ILKEFERLEVMLSR
+464 IEKLEALLYR
-478 KEGISPS
+478 KEGISPA
-485 DGRVELTELMWEK
+485 DAREELTELMWSK
-498 VQIFRKEEDLEY
+498 VQIFRKEDEMQY
-510 AVRELRRI
+510 AVKELKRI
-518 EEKVVPNIKVDV
+518 ENEIVPNIKVDV

-538 WHQAIEFVH
+538 WHQAIEFAH

-557 AALMR
+557 AAVMR
-562 KGSRGAHFRVDGD
+562 KGSRGAHYRVDAD

-584 VISKGKDGKMHLE
+584 VIHKGKDGKMELR
-597 KEDLVITK
+597 KEELVITK

>member
-1 MNWIKVISSSRNLRT
+1 
-16 SVFIPPSTVTLKR
+16 
-29 GSQVRPAVNR
+29 
-39 EFTTGGPQLDYKTI
+39 

-70 IEAANQNLDV
+70 IEASNHNLDV
-80 IMLSKEMLGKAH
+80 IMLSKELLGKAH
-92 TSMAEGGYNVSLGNV
+92 TAMAEGGYNVSLGNV

-135 LVNNAAQRIFDLE
+135 LVRDASERIFDLE
-148 DMGAVFDRTPEGK
+148 EYGALFDRTPEGK

-171 WRRTAYSSDRT
+171 WRRTAYASDRT

-189 LTEGIRKSSVRV
+189 LTEAIRKTSVRV
-201 FDEVFATKLLVTDGT
+201 FHEVFATKILVEDGRVA
-216 ISGVCA
+216 GVA
-222 VDLKYGDYL
+222 AIDLKYGDYL

-244 AGRIFKVTSNAQL
+244 AGRIFSVTSNAQL

-266 YEAGCDMI
+266 YEAGCELI
-274 DMEMIQ
+274 DMEMVQ

-307 LLNNKGERFMNRY
+307 LLNSEGERFMHRY

-333 TRSIMTEVM
+333 ARSIMTEVV

-351 VYLSIAHLPRSI
+351 VYLSIAHLPKSI
-363 IDFRLESMVEQFED
+363 VEFRLESMIEQFED
-377 AGVDIRNEPMQ
+377 AGVDIREEPMQ

-394 HFMGGIRI
+394 HFMGGIKI
-402 NEHATT
+402 DEEASTN
-408 TIPGLFAAGECT
+408 IPGLYAAGECT

-436 TQVFGAVSGE
+436 TQVFGALAGD
-446 SAARFAKE
+446 SAAKFAKKN
-454 TKHLGVNHDE
+454 THTGINRDT
-464 ILKEFERLEVMLSR
+464 ILAEFEKLEAMLER
-478 KEGISPS
+478 KEGVSPA
-485 DGRVELTELMWEK
+485 DAREELTELMWSK
-498 VQIFRKEEDLEY
+498 VQIFRKEDEMQY
-510 AVRELRRI
+510 AVNELRRI
-518 EEKVVPNIKVDV
+518 QKEVVPNIKVDV

-538 WHQAIEFVH
+538 WHQAIEFEH
-547 MVTTARMVAE
+547 MVATARMVAE
-557 AALMR
+557 AAVMR
-562 KGSRGAHFRVDGD
+562 KGSRGAHYRVDGD

-584 VISKGKDGKMHLE
+584 VIRKGKDGKMELQ

>member
-1 MNWIKVISSSRNLRT
+1 
-16 SVFIPPSTVTLKR
+16 
-29 GSQVRPAVNR
+29 
-39 EFTTGGPQLDYKTI
+39 

-70 IEAANQNLDV
+70 IESSNHNLDV
-80 IMLSKEMLGKAH
+80 IMLSKELLGKAH
-92 TSMAEGGYNVSLGNV
+92 TAMAEGGYNVSLGNV
-107 DPDDNPE
+107 DPDDDPE

-124 NYLNNQKLAEI
+124 NYLNDQKLAEI
-135 LVNNAAQRIFDLE
+135 LVRDAPQRIFDLE

-161 IAQRP
+161 IAQRV

-171 WRRTAYSSDRT
+171 WRRTAYASDRT

-189 LTEGIRKSSVRV
+189 LTEGIRKTAVRV
-201 FDEVFATKLLVTDGT
+201 FDEVFATRLLVKDGK

-244 AGRIFKVTSNAQL
+244 AGRIFSVTSNAQL

-266 YEAGCDMI
+266 YEIGCEMI

-333 TRSIMTEVM
+333 ARSIMTEVL
-342 EGRGSPDGG
+342 EGRGTPDGG
-351 VYLSIAHLPRSI
+351 VYLSISHLPHSI
-363 IDFRLESMVEQFED
+363 IEFRLESMIEQFED
-377 AGVDIRNEPMQ
+377 AGVDIREEPMQ

-394 HFMGGIRI
+394 HFMGGIKI
-402 NEHATT
+402 DENSGTN
-408 TIPGLFAAGECT
+408 IPGLYASGECT

-436 TQVFGAVSGE
+436 TQVFGALSGE
-446 SAARFAKE
+446 NAAKYAKE
-454 TKHLGVNHDE
+454 TNHLGVNRDE
-464 ILKEFERLEVMLSR
+464 IKTEFERLEAMLNR
-478 KEGISPS
+478 KEGISPANARS
-485 DGRVELTELMWEK
+485 ELTELMWAK
-498 VQIFRKEEDLEY
+498 VQIFRKEDDMQY
-510 AVRELRRI
+510 AVKELRRI
-518 EEKVVPNIKVDV
+518 EKEVVPKIKVDV

-538 WHQAIEFVH
+538 WHQAMEFVN

-557 AALMR
+557 AAVMR
-562 KGSRGAHFRVDGD
+562 KGSSGAHYRVDAD

-584 VISKGKDGKMHLE
+584 VIHKGKDGKMELR
-597 KEDLVITK
+597 KEDVVVTK

>member
-1 MNWIKVISSSRNLRT
+1 M
-16 SVFIPPSTVTLKR
+16 
-29 GSQVRPAVNR
+29 
-39 EFTTGGPQLDYKTI
+39 DYKTI

-70 IEAANQNLDV
+70 IEASKHNLDV
-80 IMLSKEMLGKAH
+80 IMLSKELLGKAH
-92 TSMAEGGYNVSLGNV
+92 TAMAEGGYNVSLGNV
-107 DPDDNPE
+107 DPDDDPE

-135 LVNNAAQRIFDLE
+135 LVRNAPQRIFDLE
-148 DMGAVFDRTPEGK
+148 DLGAVFDRTPEGK

-171 WRRTAYSSDRT
+171 WRRTAYASDRT

-189 LTEGIRKSSVRV
+189 LVEGVRKSSVRV
-201 FDEVFATKLLVTDGT
+201 FDEVFATRLLVTNGK

-244 AGRIFKVTSNAQL
+244 AGRIFSVTSNAQL

-266 YEAGCDMI
+266 YEAGCEMI

-289 ESAKGRLV
+289 DSAKGRLV

-333 TRSIMTEVM
+333 ARSIMTEVK

-363 IDFRLESMVEQFED
+363 IEFRLESMIEQFED
-377 AGVDIRNEPMQ
+377 AGVDIREEPMQ

-402 NEHATT
+402 DENSGTS
-408 TIPGLFAAGECT
+408 IFGLYAAGECT

-436 TQVFGAVSGE
+436 TQVYGALAGE
-446 SAARFAKE
+446 NASEYAKGND
-454 TKHLGVNHDE
+454 HLGVDRDE
-464 ILKEFERLEVMLSR
+464 IQEEFVRLDSMLKR
-478 KEGISPS
+478 KEGISPA
-485 DGRVELTELMWEK
+485 DARDELTELMWTK
-498 VQIFRKEEDLEY
+498 VQIFRKEDEMQY
-510 AVRELRRI
+510 AVKELKRI
-518 EEKVVPNIKVDV
+518 EKEVVPKIKVDV

-557 AALMR
+557 AAVLR
-562 KGSRGAHFRVDGD
+562 KGSRGAHYRVDAD
-575 PNDKGYYNI
+575 PNDNGYYNI
-584 VISKGKDGKMHLE
+584 VIKKNKDGKMELR
-597 KEDLVITK
+597 K
-605 ITPP
+605 

>member
-1 MNWIKVISSSRNLRT
+1 
-16 SVFIPPSTVTLKR
+16 
-29 GSQVRPAVNR
+29 
-39 EFTTGGPQLDYKTI
+39 

-70 IEAANQNLDV
+70 IEASKHNLDV
-80 IMLSKEMLGKAH
+80 IMLSKELLGKAH
-92 TSMAEGGYNVSLGNV
+92 TAMAEGGYNVSLGNV

-124 NYLNNQKLAEI
+124 NYLNNQKLAQV
-135 LVNNAAQRIFDLE
+135 LVDRAPQHIFDLE

-161 IAQRP
+161 IAQRT

-189 LTEGIRKSSVRV
+189 LTEAIRKTSVRV
-201 FDEVFATKLLVTDGT
+201 FDEVFATRLLVTDDK
-216 ISGVCA
+216 IAGVCA

-244 AGRIFKVTSNAQL
+244 AGRIFEVTSNAQL

-266 YEAGCDMI
+266 YEAGCEMI

-289 ESAKGRLV
+289 ESARGRLV

-307 LLNNKGERFMNRY
+307 LLNSEGERFMYRY
-320 YPEVMELAGRDQV
+320 YPAVMELAGRDQV
-333 TRSIMTEVM
+333 ARSIMTEVV

-351 VYLSIAHLPRSI
+351 VYLSISHLPKSI
-363 IDFRLESMVEQFED
+363 IEFRLESMIEQFED

-402 NEHATT
+402 DEEAAT

-436 TQVFGAVSGE
+436 TQVFGAISGE
-446 SAARFAKE
+446 SAAKYARKI
-454 TKHLGVNHDE
+454 THLGVNRDE
-464 ILKEFERLEVMLSR
+464 IRKEFERLEAMMNR
-478 KEGISPS
+478 KDGVSPA
-485 DGRVELTELMWEK
+485 DARDELTQLMWKK
-498 VQIFRKEEDLEY
+498 VQIFRKEEDLQD
-510 AVRELRRI
+510 AVKELHRI
-518 EEKVVPNIKVDV
+518 ERDVVPKIKVDV

-557 AALMR
+557 AAVMR
-562 KGSRGAHFRVDGD
+562 KGSRGAHYRVDAD

-584 VISKGKDGKMHLE
+584 VIQKGKDGKMKLR
-597 KEDLVITK
+597 KEDVVVTK
-605 ITPP
+605 ITLP

>member
-1 MNWIKVISSSRNLRT
+1 
-16 SVFIPPSTVTLKR
+16 
-29 GSQVRPAVNR
+29 
-39 EFTTGGPQLDYKTI
+39 

-70 IEAANQNLDV
+70 IEASKHNLDV
-80 IMLSKEMLGKAH
+80 IMLSKELLGKAH
-92 TSMAEGGYNVSLGNV
+92 TAMAEGGYNVSLGNV
-107 DPDDNPE
+107 DPDDDPE

-124 NYLNNQKLAEI
+124 NHLNNQKLAEI
-135 LVNNAAQRIFDLE
+135 LVRDAPQRIFDLE

-161 IAQRP
+161 IAQRT

-171 WRRTAYSSDRT
+171 WRRTAYASDRT

-189 LTEGIRKSSVRV
+189 LTEGVRKTSVRV
-201 FDEVFATKLLVTDGT
+201 FDEVFATRLLVTDGK

-244 AGRIFKVTSNAQL
+244 AGRIFSVTSNAQL

-266 YEAGCDMI
+266 YEAGCEMM

-333 TRSIMTEVM
+333 ARSIMTEVL

-351 VYLSIAHLPRSI
+351 VYLSISHLPHSI
-363 IDFRLESMVEQFED
+363 IEFRLESMIEQFED
-377 AGVDIRNEPMQ
+377 AGVDIREEPMQ

-394 HFMGGIRI
+394 HFMGGIKI
-402 NEHATT
+402 DETSGTN
-408 TIPGLFAAGECT
+408 IPGLYASGECT

-436 TQVFGAVSGE
+436 TQVYGALSGE
-446 SAARFAKE
+446 SAAKYAKA
-454 TKHLGVNHDE
+454 TDHLGVDREE
-464 ILKEFERLEVMLSR
+464 IKTEFERLESMLSR
-478 KEGISPS
+478 KEGISPA
-485 DGRVELTELMWEK
+485 DARYELTELMWAK
-498 VQIFRKEEDLEY
+498 VQIFRKEDEMQH
-510 AVRELRRI
+510 AVKELKRI
-518 EEKVVPNIKVDV
+518 EKEVVPKIKVDV

-538 WHQAIEFVH
+538 WHQAMEFVH

-557 AALMR
+557 AAVMR
-562 KGSRGAHFRVDGD
+562 KGSRGAHYRVDAD
-575 PNDKGYYNI
+575 PNDNGYYNI
-584 VISKGKDGKMHLE
+584 VIRKGKDGKMELR

-605 ITPP
+605 IPPP

>member
-1 MNWIKVISSSRNLRT
+1 M
-16 SVFIPPSTVTLKR
+16 
-29 GSQVRPAVNR
+29 
-39 EFTTGGPQLDYKTI
+39 DYKTI

-70 IEAANQNLDV
+70 IEAAKQNLDV
-80 IMLSKEMLGKAH
+80 IMLSKELLGKAH
-92 TSMAEGGYNVSLGNV
+92 TAMAEGGYNVSLGNV

-135 LVNNAAQRIFDLE
+135 LVDQAAQKIFDLE

-166 FGKQS
+166 FGKQT
-171 WRRTAYSSDRT
+171 WRRTAYASDRT

-189 LTEGIRKSSVRV
+189 LTEAIRKTSVRV
-201 FDEVFATKLLVTDGT
+201 FDEVFATKLLVTNGT
-216 ISGVCA
+216 VAGVCG

-274 DMEMIQ
+274 DMEMVQ

-307 LLNNKGERFMNRY
+307 LFNNKGERFMNRY

-333 TRSIMTEVM
+333 SRSIMTEVL
-342 EGRGSPDGG
+342 EGRGTPDGG
-351 VYLSIAHLPRSI
+351 VYLSIAHLPKSI
-363 IDFRLESMVEQFED
+363 VDFRLESMVEQFED

-394 HFMGGIRI
+394 HFMGGIKI
-402 NEHATT
+402 DEHAGT
-408 TIPGLFAAGECT
+408 TIPGLYASGECT

-436 TQVFGAVSGE
+436 TQVFGAISGE
-446 SAARFAKE
+446 SAAQFAKK
-454 TKHLGVNHDE
+454 TKHLGVNRDE
-464 ILKEFERLEVMLSR
+464 IVKEFERLEAMLNR

-485 DGRVELTELMWEK
+485 DARGELTELMWEK
-498 VQIFRKEEDLEY
+498 VQIFRKEADLQY
-510 AVRELRRI
+510 AVKELRRI
-518 EEKVVPNIKVDV
+518 EAEVVPNIKVDV

-547 MVTTARMVAE
+547 MVTTARMVSE
-557 AALMR
+557 AAVMR
-562 KGSRGAHFRVDGD
+562 KGSRGAHYRVDAD
-575 PNDKGYYNI
+575 SSDKGYYNI
-584 VISKGKDGKMHLE
+584 LIRKGKDGEMKLQ
-597 KEDLVITK
+597 KEALLTTK